1 MKKIIF
7 LLIIILLIVRP
18 LYASVE
24 NKIII
29 NVGSQIISSY
39 ELKSKIRNTLF
50 ISEQEINQTNI
61 DDIKDQALRALINY
75 KIKKQEVVKYD
86 IEIKNNTDLA
96 NHLINVSKRLRV
108 SQEDLTK
115 LFISNKLDYDLY
127 IDEIENEI
135 LWQKLIF
142 NLYKNK
148 ISIDENEINRELNK
162 LIINNKN
169 ITEYKLAEI
178 EVISKN
184 SLENKNMIKQIT
196 DEINQN
202 GFKNTAIK
210 FSISSS
216 SMDEGN
222 LGWVSSNS
230 LAKKISVL
238 LDNMKIDDVSVP
250 IIQGESITFLKVL
263 DKKNLKIE
271 KDQLQD
277 VKIKI
282 INKKT
287 VEMLSLFSNNHL
299 SKLKNNIL
307 IETK

>member
-7 LLIIILLIVRP
+7 SLIIILLIVRP
-18 LYASVE
+18 SYANVE

-29 NVGSQIISSY
+29 NVGNQIISSY

-61 DDIKDQALRALINY
+61 NDIKEQALRALINY

-86 IEIKNNTDLA
+86 IEMRNNIDLD
-96 NHLINVSKRLRV
+96 NHLNNVSKRLRI

-127 IDEIENEI
+127 VDEIENEI

-162 LIINNKN
+162 LIINNEN

-178 EVISKN
+178 EVASKN
-184 SLENKNMIKQIT
+184 SLENKDIIKQIT
-196 DEINQN
+196 DEINKN

-222 LGWVSSNS
+222 LGWVNSNS

-238 LDNMKIDDVSVP
+238 LDNMKIDDVSAP

-271 KDQLQD
+271 NDQLQNI
-277 VKIKI
+277 KEKI

-287 VEMLSLFSNNHL
+287 MEMLSLFSNNHL

-307 IETK
+307 IESR

>member
-184 SLENKNMIKQIT
+184 SLENKNIIKQIT

>member
-7 LLIIILLIVRP
+7 SLIIILLIVRP
-18 LYASVE
+18 SYANVE

-29 NVGSQIISSY
+29 NVGNQIISSY

-61 DDIKDQALRALINY
+61 NDIKEQALRALINY

-86 IEIKNNTDLA
+86 IEMRNNIDLD
-96 NHLINVSKRLRV
+96 NHLNNVSKRLRI

-127 IDEIENEI
+127 VDEIENEI

-162 LIINNKN
+162 LIINNEN

-178 EVISKN
+178 EVASKN
-184 SLENKNMIKQIT
+184 SLENKDIIKQIT
-196 DEINQN
+196 DEINKN

-222 LGWVSSNS
+222 LGWVNSNS

-250 IIQGESITFLKVL
+250 IIQGESIIFLKVL

-271 KDQLQD
+271 NDQLQNI
-277 VKIKI
+277 KEKI

-287 VEMLSLFSNNHL
+287 MEMLSLFSNNHL

-307 IETK
+307 IESR